1 LEDSH
6 EFFAFAF
13 GQLLPNGSSLNREQ
27 DEKQIK
33 EGLNSFV
40 EAWNQHDAKA
50 FSTVFAE
57 DADFTNVL
65 DFVK

>member
-1 LEDSH
+1 LEGSH
-6 EFFAFAF
+6 EFSAFAF

-33 EGLNSFV
+33 EVLKSSV
-40 EAWNQHDAKA
+40 EAWNQHDAQA
-50 FSTVFAE
+50 FSMVFAE

-65 DFVK
+65 GFVR